1 MYDHVRKTQI
11 PTPNEYVSYIK
22 ELNLNT
28 KTEHK
33 HIPNQ
38 YLYNTVEARIALLQ
52 GLMDTDGHISKDG
65 ALIEFTTISEQLR
78 DDFVVLVQSLGGT
91 CHIRTKIPSYVSKK
105 TGERIYG
112 KRSYNIGIKLPRS
125 ICPFRLARKKDRL
138 NTKALDPFRYITN
151 IEYIEDKECQCI
163 YIDSKEHLYLTNDFI
178 VTHNTLVA
186 VVAQLYLLYRMM
198 CLKDPYSFYGLQS
211 IDKIT
216 FSMLNVTIEAAQ
228 GVGWSKAQ
236 ELIQSSDWFMERGN
250 MNASRTNPQ
259 WQPPKGIELIFG
271 SSNRHVVGRALFS
284 NISDEVNFGIGNNVE
299 KQKAKLKKMISQ
311 IDARMISRFGKG
323 TYLPTM
329 NIIASSKDSEQAFM
343 ESYIDMKRQNE
354 SKTTLIVDEPQWIVR
369 NDKGSPNDPGSFYVA
384 VGNKFLAHELLP
396 VNATEEEV
404 DAYREKG
411 YFMLKVPPIYREA
424 FEDNIDLA
432 LTDNAGISTSSST
445 KYISGVRLNQ
455 IKLDTYKNPFMKDV
469 IEVGNSPDDIAQ
481 YSNFFDMS
489 RVTPR
494 DLSRPLF
501 IHLDMS
507 LSGDKTGIAG
517 VWITGK
523 RPQKVGEDP
532 SKELEFKVA
541 FSVSVKAPKG
551 FQVSFEKN
559 RNFIRWLRDRGFAI
573 KGISSD
579 TYQSA
584 QIQQQLK
591 ADGFNTKILSVDRVD
606 SATKQCLPYA
616 FFKSAIYERH
626 VQLYKDC
633 QLLTEEIVSLERLS
647 DGKVDH
653 PQNGSKDQSDA
664 VCGALFLASEFAEEY
679 SYDYGENLETSLD
692 INSAPD
698 EYNKHQMIA
707 EFQEELAKIYCDMT
721 TATEL
726 IDYKKKQE
734 YEMYQNIMDGII
746 IL

>member
-1 MYDHVRKTQI
+1 MMSNEINLDILNGLSPEERKLALEILKEYSQEGHSDLLEDLKYSDFEEI
-11 PTPNEYVSYIK
+11 PVDILTFISEDRYLGRGLYIVDDFTGERK
-22 ELNLNT
+22 CTVFPYWLEKLQEIFPDNLT
-28 KTEHK
+28 TR
-33 HIPNQ
+33 
-38 YLYNTVEARIALLQ
+38 YNTVILTGSIGLGKSFIA
-52 GLMDTDGHISKDG
+52 
-65 ALIEFTTISEQLR
+65 
-78 DDFVVLVQSLGGT
+78 V
-91 CHIRTKIPSYVSKK
+91 
-105 TGERIYG
+105 
-112 KRSYNIGIKLPRS
+112 
-125 ICPFRLARKKDRL
+125 IC
-138 NTKALDPFRYITN
+138 
-151 IEYIEDKECQCI
+151 
-163 YIDSKEHLYLTNDFI
+163 
-178 VTHNTLVA
+178 
-186 VVAQLYLLYRMM
+186 QLYLLYRMM
-198 CLKDPYSFYGLQS
+198 CLKDPYTYYGLQP

-216 FSMLNVTIEAAQ
+216 FSMLNVTLEAAQ
-228 GVGWSKAQ
+228 GVGWDKMQ
-236 ELIQSSDWFMERGN
+236 QLLQSSDWFMERGN

-259 WQPPKGIELIFG
+259 WQPPKGIELVFG

-284 NISDEVNFGIGNNVE
+284 NFSDEVNFGVGNNVE

-343 ESYIDMKRQNE
+343 ESYIEMKRQNE

-369 NDKGSPNDPGSFYVA
+369 NDKGSPNDPGSFYIA

-396 VNATEEEV
+396 IGATEEEV
-404 DAYREKG
+404 NAYREKG

-455 IKLDTYKNPFMKDV
+455 IKTDTYKNPFTKDI

-481 YSNFFDMS
+481 YSNFFDIS
-489 RVTPR
+489 RINPR
-494 DLSRPLF
+494 DLARPLF

-517 VWITGK
+517 IWITGK
-523 RPQKVGEDP
+523 RPQAVGEDP

-591 ADGFNTKILSVDRVD
+591 GDGFKTKILSVDRVD
-606 SATKQCLPYA
+606 SATRSCLPYA

-626 VQLYKDC
+626 LQLYKDC
-633 QLLTEEIVSLERLS
+633 TLLTEEIVSLERLS
-647 DGKVDH
+647 DGHIDH
-653 PQNGSKDQSDA
+653 PQNFSKDQADA

-679 SYDYGENLETSLD
+679 AYDYGENLEAALD
-692 INSAPD
+692 VNVAASD
-698 EYNKHQMIA
+698 EYLKHQMIA
-707 EFQEELAKIYCDMT
+707 EFQEELTRVYADM
-721 TATEL
+721 AL
-726 IDYKKKQE
+726 ANQAIDYKKKQE
-734 YEMYQNIMDGII
+734 YEMYQDIMSGII